1 MENDLVLE
9 IELGALCMLML
20 GYQLRYSSSPRW
32 SLAT

>member
-9 IELGALCMLML
+9 IELGALYML